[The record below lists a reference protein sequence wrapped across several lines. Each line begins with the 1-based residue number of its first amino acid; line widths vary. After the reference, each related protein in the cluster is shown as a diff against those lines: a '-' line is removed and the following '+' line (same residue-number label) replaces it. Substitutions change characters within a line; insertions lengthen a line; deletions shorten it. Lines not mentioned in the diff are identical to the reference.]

1 MAVAPP
7 RRHGTRLRT
16 NAWSATRQRTH
27 EGRGRPGGRGRCV
40 SRRAARTTAEAQ
52 TSRLLRLGDP
62 ASRPEELDAL
72 QLESG
77 VCAPF
82 RRYTPGLVRENALEQ
97 PLAVFA
103 RGAQIGVSVSLYASS
118 IFYDCVVGSGLQSRR
133 RAVQLRELLAS
144 LGPTFIKM
152 GQVLANRPDILRAD
166 FMAEM
171 AVLQDDVPAFP
182 NEQAFAIVEETLG
195 RKMEDVFESVSEDPI
210 AAASIGQVY
219 RARLRGSGKEVAIK
233 VQRPGV
239 EPVIFRDLFIFR
251 TFAWLINPYAIRA
264 LGVPAALIIDEFGEK
279 LLEEL
284 DYTQEAR
291 NIEDFYR
298 NFKDDPTVKIP
309 FVYREFSGQRVVVM
323 EWIDGIRCTDPEAIR
338 KELDV
343 DRFIRTGV
351 VSGLRQLL
359 EFGLFHG
366 DPHPGNIFAMR
377 DGRIAYVDFGNVSEV
392 SQANKQTLIDS
403 VVHAVNED
411 YVEMAYDFERLGFL
425 APGTDVTPIVP
436 ALEEIWQDAAV
447 RDIAAFNFRTVT
459 EKFNI
464 LVYQYPVRIPE
475 RFSLVIRSLL
485 TQEGICM
492 TLDPKFK
499 FLEVAYPYVA
509 RRLLTDPD
517 PTLRARLLEVLFKD
531 GKFEWSRLENLLE
544 LSSEGGVTLST
555 SGDSSASG
563 LDLRA
568 TVRDLARLI
577 VSDDALRRQLLEAL
591 TEGNTLRVGEA
602 TRVVRKLESLIEG
615 EDLATVAV
623 ASAPLL
629 LRDLAESWSANVLA
643 R

>member
-1 MAVAPP
+1 M
-7 RRHGTRLRT
+7 
-16 NAWSATRQRTH
+16 
-27 EGRGRPGGRGRCV
+27 
-40 SRRAARTTAEAQ
+40 
-52 TSRLLRLGDP
+52 
-62 ASRPEELDAL
+62 
-72 QLESG
+72 
-77 VCAPF
+77 
-82 RRYTPGLVRENALEQ
+82 
-97 PLAVFA
+97 
-103 RGAQIGVSVSLYASS
+103 
-118 IFYDCVVGSGLQSRR
+118 
-133 RAVQLRELLAS
+133 
-144 LGPTFIKM
+144 
-152 GQVLANRPDILRAD
+152 
-166 FMAEM
+166 
-171 AVLQDDVPAFP
+171 
-182 NEQAFAIVEETLG
+182 
-195 RKMEDVFESVSEDPI
+195 
-210 AAASIGQVY
+210 
-219 RARLRGSGKEVAIK
+219 
-233 VQRPGV
+233 
-239 EPVIFRDLFIFR
+239 
-251 TFAWLINPYAIRA
+251 
-264 LGVPAALIIDEFGEK
+264 
-279 LLEEL
+279 
-284 DYTQEAR
+284 
-291 NIEDFYR
+291 
-298 NFKDDPTVKIP
+298 
-309 FVYREFSGQRVVVM
+309 
-323 EWIDGIRCTDPEAIR
+323 
-338 KELDV
+338 
-343 DRFIRTGV
+343 
-351 VSGLRQLL
+351 
-359 EFGLFHG
+359 
-366 DPHPGNIFAMR
+366 
-377 DGRIAYVDFGNVSEV
+377 
-392 SQANKQTLIDS
+392 
-403 VVHAVNED
+403 HAVNED